1 VKNVNERVARELP
14 DGAWQPLHDIA
25 HWIGS
30 WLFHLFFR
38 LRVRGVENVPSTGPV
53 VVVANHSS
61 MLEGPLLFGLLPR
74 RTVFLV
80 KQEMFRGAVGWTLRR
95 IGQLS
100 VRRGEP
106 DRTPLLGA
114 VRVLRA
120 GGVVGVFPEGTRGD
134 GDVLSAQHGAAW
146 LARSGGAAVL
156 PVACR
161 GTRRPDG
168 ARRRRFRPAVDVLVG
183 KPFELP
189 PGRGRSG
196 LAVATDRVRD
206 ELAALVA
213 ELDRLRGGE
222 PPPAEGTSGH
232 GVSGDR
238 P

>member
-1 VKNVNERVARELP
+1 MNEQAGRELP
-14 DGAWQPLHDIA
+14 DGAWRPLHDFA
-25 HWIGS
+25 RWIGS
-30 WLFHLFFR
+30 WLFYGLFR
-38 LRVRGVENVPSTGPV
+38 LRVRGMEHLPTSGPV

-74 RTVFLV
+74 RTVFLI
-80 KQEMFRGAVGWTLRR
+80 KQEMFRGVLGWALRR

-120 GGVVGVFPEGTRGD
+120 GGVVGVFPEGSRGA
-134 GDVLSAQHGAAW
+134 GDVANAQHGAAW
-146 LARSGGAAVL
+146 LARSGGAVVL

-161 GTRRPDG
+161 GTGRPDG
-168 ARRRRFRPAVDVLVG
+168 TRRRFRPVVDVLVG
-183 KPFELP
+183 RPFELP

-213 ELDRLRGGE
+213 ELDRLRGGK
-222 PPPAEGTSGH
+222 PPPAAGTSGH